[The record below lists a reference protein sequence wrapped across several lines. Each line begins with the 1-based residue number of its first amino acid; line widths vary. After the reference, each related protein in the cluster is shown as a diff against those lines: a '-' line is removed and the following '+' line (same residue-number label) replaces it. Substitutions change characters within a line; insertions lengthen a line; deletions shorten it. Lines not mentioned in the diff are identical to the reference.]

1 MSKHLQRDIDLIR
14 RELLN
19 QFGPVKKVVDDS
31 VRSLTEHRGD
41 LLETVLVGDQTIDE
55 REVLIEEQ
63 CLNTGVAPAR
73 AADRYCH
80 RHQDQLGSR
89 ADWGSACSISER
101 PEIFITHRISRF
113 RAKCH

>member
-19 QFGPVKKVVDDS
+19 QFGLVEKVVDDS

-55 REVLIEEQ
+55 REVLIEEP
-63 CLNTGVAPAR
+63 VS
-73 AADRYCH
+73 Y
-80 RHQDQLGSR
+80 
-89 ADWGSACSISER
+89 
-101 PEIFITHRISRF
+101 THLTLPTTPYV
-113 RAKCH
+113 

>member
-19 QFGPVKKVVDDS
+19 QFGLVEKVVDDS

-63 CLNTGVAPAR
+63 CLKTLALHQPV
-73 AADRYCH
+73 AADLRWIATVIKINS
-80 RHQDQLGSR
+80 DLE
-89 ADWGSACSISER
+89 DWGSCMQHFLSLIH
-101 PEIFITHRISRF
+101 I
-113 RAKCH
+113 